1 MNSYKSDSS
10 RYYKLKIP
18 NIDEIVK
25 ECREKI
31 LNSNIINKEESNL
44 WYPDNS
50 IFKELLILNK
60 ILKELGLA
68 EHIYG
73 IALNVTTPR
82 NKIPIHIDTGTFKW
96 SLNIPIHCFKDS
108 YVAFYKTNEK
118 PTKLYLPNNISYLG
132 FKSENSMV
140 PYKKISSEFPMLLNV
155 KEPHNVI
162 NSGDKIRVMMLIRLK
177 YSFNVQNYIQ
187 KNLTTIH

>member
-1 MNSYKSDSS
+1 MNLDKSDFN

-18 NIDEIVK
+18 DTDKIVK

-31 LNSNIINKEESNL
+31 LNSSLINKEESSL
-44 WYPDNS
+44 WYPESS
-50 IFKELLILNK
+50 IFKELLTLNK
-60 ILKELGLA
+60 TLKGLGLI

-82 NKIPIHIDTGTFKW
+82 SKIPIHIDTGRFKW

-108 YVAFYKTNEK
+108 YIALYKTNEK
-118 PTKLYLPNNISYLG
+118 PTKFYLPNNVTYLG
-132 FKSENSMV
+132 FKSENTMV
-140 PYKKISSEFPMLLNV
+140 PYKKISSESPMFLNV
-155 KEPHNVI
+155 KEPHNIV

-177 YSFNVQNYIQ
+177 YSFNIENYIQ
-187 KNLTTIH
+187 KA